1 MVAFAQLVE
10 AVPSL
15 GLLVL
20 VGVSTLLL
28 DPVLIALA
36 MARRTRVRH
45 ELSPPPRHGLE
56 LAAVVLLAAPLLA
69 AAV

>member
-28 DPVLIALA
+28 DPVLIAMLVDEA
-36 MARRTRVRH
+36 DHQFRRRSSSAWAKYA
-45 ELSPPPRHGLE
+45 EAFQSIFPRTVDAL
-56 LAAVVLLAAPLLA
+56 
-69 AAV
+69 